1 MFGRL
6 RLRAWEIDA
15 LTETELVLAL
25 DDDLE
30 SKRDPAGGKVMGA
43 VDVVEYARRWRSQ
56 TLRERLKRARDG

>member
-6 RLRAWEIDA
+6 RLRAWEIDS

-43 VDVVEYARRWRSQ
+43 ADIVEYARRWRGQ
-56 TLRERLKRARDG
+56 TLAERLRRAREG